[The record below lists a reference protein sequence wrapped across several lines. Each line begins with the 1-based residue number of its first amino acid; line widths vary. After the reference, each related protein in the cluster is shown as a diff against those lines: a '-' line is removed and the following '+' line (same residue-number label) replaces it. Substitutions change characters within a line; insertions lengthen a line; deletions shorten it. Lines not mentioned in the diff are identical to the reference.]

1 MRSVACR
8 FARCLVRSR
17 IPFDPMSLPT
27 HEAPRDGTPRG
38 PAFPATT
45 QVEAARMK
53 PDGSDDLETPGIGRD
68 IDHFRVLRTIGRG
81 GMGQVLLAR
90 DTRLGRLVALKLIR
104 EDRLD
109 EERATAL
116 MAEARVTARLSHP
129 NIVTIHHV
137 GRWGHSPY
145 LALEYVEGTTLRVRL
160 NLDPPTP
167 REAQRIALAISH
179 ALEAAHASRVTHCD
193 LKPENVLLPPD
204 GRLRVVDFG
213 IARVVETLTSDAA
226 PRGQPRVAGTPGYMA
241 PEQWQ
246 GEATGA
252 AADVWALGVILYE
265 MLTGH
270 RPFEG
275 PAADGRPLYLRVLD
289 ESMVPR
295 AVPGADNALMRLLA
309 GMLTRDP
316 SRRPTAAAVAQQLEW
331 MLAQT
336 DTDGRPGEAPFRG
349 LLAFEERHAAFFFG
363 RDAEV
368 DAGVERL
375 RTATVLPVVGQS
387 GAGKSSFVQAGV
399 LPRLRE
405 QGPWTVVSLR
415 PGPRP
420 LTSLAARLLALDT
433 NDSHG
438 AATAQRDTIE
448 ELTRTLL
455 ERPSHANVRLH
466 ALADQTRSRVL
477 LFVDQ
482 LEEVI
487 THGCSSAEAQ
497 AFLDAVAS
505 GADAVDDLVRV
516 IFTLRDDFLG
526 RAATGDAMAAVL
538 ANVLVVR
545 RLDDRHLREAAL
557 RPLERLG
564 FAWDDSAVLDRIVA
578 ELSGLPAALPLLQF
592 ACAEL
597 WERRDQ
603 TSRLLRRADY
613 EALGGVAGA
622 LALHAESVFEG
633 LSPADLDVARRLLLR
648 LVGPDGVR
656 RAMMRRAALEGLGS
670 RATTMLER
678 LTNARLLTVRRTREG
693 APDDAVLEL
702 AHESLLRTWPQL
714 VRWLEESSEERAV
727 VAEIEAAAALWH
739 TRGRRRE
746 EVWPLTAVHDARAR
760 LRREADTLS
769 PQAIDFL
776 REGESLG
783 IARQRRN
790 RLLGLG
796 AAGVALIVTVISLLA
811 ATELARR
818 ERTTRAQATQI
829 ALAAGDTGLVRL
841 EIELVDWDAHERK
854 AKRADAAAFPELRA
868 TFWETDPN
876 HPQQPGQPRDPRFVI
891 MSVPRV
897 KNGLWTVQ
905 VETRSG
911 PAFLR
916 VAGRGVASQ
925 TCAPSQLQ
933 VRNMPG
939 YGARQRGVQ
948 ALHAVVPTCQAS
960 AADLVEIPEGPFYF
974 GGQGDP
980 HIAGRLPPPPERLLD
995 AETYRIDRTEMP
1007 NAWFE
1012 VYARNQ
1018 QLTGEGLPDYP
1029 PDEVVHNAAKA
1040 DHPVTAIDAHGA
1052 EALCAWLGKRLPTTE
1067 EWTKAARG
1075 GLTLDRSQQRA
1086 NVMPRRNLPWGQG
1099 DPMGRMNLADTRDP
1113 WQHSAP
1119 VDALPLGASPYGVL
1133 AMADNVAEWTASNWN
1148 RSAKLRVIRGAQW
1161 DVQLAD
1167 GMHSAAVQNERNPR
1181 YFSFDLGFR
1190 CMQAANQGETASQP

>member
-1 MRSVACR
+1 MAGRR
-8 FARCLVRSR
+8 FARCLLRRR

-27 HEAPRDGTPRG
+27 HDDSSEGFE
-38 PAFPATT
+38 PAAGIPATT
-45 QVEAARMK
+45 QLEASRK
-53 PDGSDDLETPGIGRD
+53 RSESPEDQETPEIGRD

-81 GMGQVLLAR
+81 GMGRVLLAR

-109 EERATAL
+109 DERATAL

-145 LALEYVEGTTLRVRL
+145 LALEYVEGTTLRGRL
-160 NLDPPTP
+160 NFDPPTP
-167 REAQRIALAISH
+167 REAMRICLAISH

-213 IARVVETLTSDAA
+213 IARVVETLTSEAA

-246 GEATGA
+246 GEPAGA
-252 AADVWALGVILYE
+252 AADIWALGVILYE
-265 MLTGH
+265 MLAGH

-275 PAADGRPLYLRVLD
+275 PAADARPLYLRVLD
-289 ESMVPR
+289 ESMMPR
-295 AVPGADNALMRLLA
+295 TLQGVDGPLQRLVA

-316 SRRPTAAAVAQQLEW
+316 SRRPTSGVVTQQLER
-331 MLAQT
+331 MLARVE
-336 DTDGRPGEAPFRG
+336 TDGRAAEAPFRG
-349 LLAFEERHAAFFFG
+349 LLAFEERHAGFFFG

-368 DAGVERL
+368 DAGIERL
-375 RTATVLPVVGQS
+375 RSATVLPVVGQS
-387 GAGKSSFVQAGV
+387 GAGKSSFVQAGL

-420 LTSLAARLLALDT
+420 LTALAARLLALDT
-433 NDSHG
+433 NDSR
-438 AATAQRDTIE
+438 AAVTAQRDALD
-448 ELTRTLL
+448 ELTRTLQ

-466 ALADQTRSRVL
+466 ALADQTHTRVL

-482 LEEVI
+482 LEEVV
-487 THGCSSAEAQ
+487 THGCPPQEAQ
-497 AFLDAVAS
+497 AFLDAVAG

-516 IFTLRDDFLG
+516 VFTLRDDFLG
-526 RAATGDAMAAVL
+526 RASTGDAMAAVL

-564 FAWDDSAVLDRIVA
+564 FAWDDASVIDRIVA
-578 ELSGLPAALPLLQF
+578 ELSGMPAALPLLQF

-603 TSRLLRRADY
+603 ATHLLRRADY

-648 LVGPDGVR
+648 LVGPDGAR
-656 RAMMRRAALEGLGS
+656 RAMLRQAALDGLGP
-670 RATTMLER
+670 RATTVLER

-702 AHESLLRTWPQL
+702 AHESLLRMWPQL

-727 VAEIEAAAALWH
+727 VGEIEAAAALWH
-739 TRGRRRE
+739 SRGQRRE
-746 EVWPLTAVHDARAR
+746 EVWPLTAVQDARGR
-760 LRREADTLS
+760 LRREVETLS
-769 PQAIDFL
+769 PQATRFL
-776 REGESLG
+776 AQGEALG
-783 IARQRRN
+783 LRRQRRN
-790 RLLGLG
+790 RLL
-796 AAGVALIVTVISLLA
+796 AAGVAGAALIVTVVSLLA

-818 ERTTRAQATQI
+818 ERTTREQATQI

-841 EIELVDWDAHERK
+841 EIELLDWDAHTRI
-854 AKRADAAAFPELRA
+854 AKPANADLFPELHA
-868 TFWETDPN
+868 TLWETDPN
-876 HPQQPGQPRDPRFVI
+876 QPLQAGTPRDPRFVR
-891 MSVPRV
+891 MSAPQVQAGR
-897 KNGLWTVQ
+897 WTVQ

-916 VAGRGVASQ
+916 IAGRGLPGQ
-925 TCAPSQLQ
+925 KCAPSQIKL
-933 VRNMPG
+933 RNMPG
-939 YGARQRGVQ
+939 YGARQRGIL
-948 ALHAVVPTCQAS
+948 ALRAVVPTCQATE
-960 AADLVEIPEGPFYF
+960 ADLVEVPAGPFYF
-974 GGQGDP
+974 GGVGDP
-980 HIAGRLPPPPERLLD
+980 PIPGHLAPPEERRLD
-995 AETYRIDRTEMP
+995 WPTFRIDRTETP
-1007 NAWFE
+1007 NAWYAVF
-1012 VYARNQ
+1012 ARNQ
-1018 QLTGEGLPDYP
+1018 ALTGEGAPDYP
-1029 PDEVVHNAAKA
+1029 PDDVVRDASKP

-1052 EALCAWLGKRLPTTE
+1052 EAFCAWLGKRLPTTE

-1075 GLTLDRSQQRA
+1075 GLTLDRAQQLA
-1086 NVMPRRNLPWGQG
+1086 NTMPRRNLPWGQG
-1099 DPMGRMNLADTRDP
+1099 DPKDRMNLADTNDP
-1113 WQHSAP
+1113 WVHSAP

-1133 AMADNVAEWTASNWN
+1133 GMADNVAEWTSSNWTAAGN
-1148 RSAKLRVIRGAQW
+1148 LRVIRGAQW
-1161 DVQLAD
+1161 GLQLAD
-1167 GMHSAAVQNERNPR
+1167 GMHSVAVQNERNPR
-1181 YFSFDLGFR
+1181 YFSFDLGLR
-1190 CMQAANQGETASQP
+1190 CALAAD